1 MVITYVIAGAVL
13 TALIGIFGTALII
26 QRSHLLR
33 SRDVLSAVVENVSQ
47 GLVIID
53 EKHQVLLISGRA
65 VELLAIPSGLVAH
78 ARSADVPAGR
88 RKRGQDIV
96 MGINNDGRGSIVDE
110 IARFDIQD
118 ACFERILPGGRELE
132 VRTQRLASGGAMRT
146 FTDITERKQSEK
158 RIRHLAC
165 HDALTGL
172 PNRTLLN
179 DRLSQALSL
188 AARNGGALVVL
199 ALNLDRFKAINDHFG
214 RAAGDRLLVLAAG
227 RLKSTL
233 RAADTI
239 ARIGGN
245 DFVVLQTGTGQPS
258 GAGALA
264 RRLIAVLS
272 EPFQL
277 DDHQAMIAPGSIASI
292 STCIGIA
299 MYPADGDDPEA
310 LLKNADTALCRAK
323 ANERGSFC
331 FFEAQMDLTL
341 RERWALERDLRLA
354 IGTEQLFLHYQPIF
368 ATATRS
374 ITGFEALL
382 RWRHPNRGNIPPMEF
397 IPIAEETGMILVI
410 GAWVLEDACR
420 TAARWPEPK
429 RLAVNLS
436 AAQLRSDELPSQV
449 ADILRR
455 TGLPAGLL
463 ELEVTETVLISNY
476 RQALATLRTLR
487 GMGVHIACDDFGTGY
502 SSFSY
507 LQNLAF
513 DRIKIDQSFVRE
525 LGVTPSAQRI
535 VHAILAMAHSL
546 DLDVTAEGVE
556 TETQL
561 SILRGLGCLEVQG
574 FLLGRPA
581 QSGAFTATLAPVA
594 VTASSM
600 ARNTFD

>member
-1 MVITYVIAGAVL
+1 
-13 TALIGIFGTALII
+13 
-26 QRSHLLR
+26 
-33 SRDVLSAVVENVSQ
+33 
-47 GLVIID
+47 
-53 EKHQVLLISGRA
+53 
-65 VELLAIPSGLVAH
+65 
-78 ARSADVPAGR
+78 
-88 RKRGQDIV
+88 
-96 MGINNDGRGSIVDE
+96 
-110 IARFDIQD
+110 
-118 ACFERILPGGRELE
+118 
-132 VRTQRLASGGAMRT
+132 
-146 FTDITERKQSEK
+146 
-158 RIRHLAC
+158 
-165 HDALTGL
+165 
-172 PNRTLLN
+172 
-179 DRLSQALSL
+179 
-188 AARNGGALVVL
+188 
-199 ALNLDRFKAINDHFG
+199 
-214 RAAGDRLLVLAAG
+214 
-227 RLKSTL
+227 
-233 RAADTI
+233 
-239 ARIGGN
+239 
-245 DFVVLQTGTGQPS
+245 
-258 GAGALA
+258 
-264 RRLIAVLS
+264 
-272 EPFQL
+272 
-277 DDHQAMIAPGSIASI
+277 
-292 STCIGIA
+292 
-299 MYPADGDDPEA
+299 
-310 LLKNADTALCRAK
+310 
-323 ANERGSFC
+323 
-331 FFEAQMDLTL
+331 
-341 RERWALERDLRLA
+341 
-354 IGTEQLFLHYQPIF
+354 
-368 ATATRS
+368 
-374 ITGFEALL
+374 
-382 RWRHPNRGNIPPMEF
+382 MEF